1 MDWIRRLFSRRIQV
15 WLVCSNGTQWAKA
28 VVYGKPK
35 WPFLLGPFR
44 SEVDAEETAD
54 FMNSERPDPIWY
66 EAERA
71 TRLADD
77 DDSGDAWKQA

>member
-1 MDWIRRLFSRRIQV
+1 MNWLRRIFSRRLKI

-35 WPFLLGPFR
+35 WPFLIGPFR

-54 FMNSERPDPIWY
+54 FLNSERPDPLFY
-66 EAERA
+66 DVEHAEALSA
-71 TRLADD
+71 TDD
-77 DDSGDAWKQA
+77 DGEAWKNA